1 MTEQQPRKG
10 RPRIYEGGAKRVTIS
25 LPSQLVNEFR
35 QRGSAWVVKKLNEEI
50 NKTNNKSVS
59 GTSSELPSLTQ
70 NYHITF

>member
-35 QRGSAWVVKKLNEEI
+35 QRGSAWVVKKPNEEI
-50 NKTNNKSVS
+50 NKTNNESKN
-59 GTSSELPSLTQ
+59 GK
-70 NYHITF
+70 